1 MDRWTWMDMNGH
13 GWIWMDMDMT
23 WMRHDKLD
31 IWRKIKKKKKV
42 CQVGQPNDS
51 GR

>member
-1 MDRWTWMDMNGH
+1 MDGHRWTWIGH
-13 GWIWMDMDMT
+13 GWT
-23 WMRHDKLD
+23 WIRHDMLD

-42 CQVGQPNDS
+42 CQVSQPNDS